1 MEKRLY
7 KNTDRKMI
15 SGVLAGF
22 SDYLGVDV
30 TIIRVIYVLLSIF
43 TDGFPGLV
51 LYIILAI
58 VMPERRNQD
67 SYHYGD
73 KGQNGSYKSYEKGS
87 QGKAYQ
93 DVDYKENPE
102 PEDIQSGYKKS
113 GGAYTPDDRDR

>member
-7 KNTDRKMI
+7 KNTERKMI

-30 TIIRVIYVLLSIF
+30 TILRVIYVLLSVF

-58 VMPERRNQD
+58 VMPERKEQDTHTYRNKD
-67 SYHYGD
+67 
-73 KGQNGSYKSYEKGS
+73 NAYKSYEKNS
-87 QGKAYQ
+87 DSKTYQ
-93 DVDYKENPE
+93 DVEYKENPQ
-102 PEDIQSGYKKS
+102 PEDIQSSYKKS
-113 GGAYTPDDRDR
+113 GGAYTPEDRDR

>member
-1 MEKRLY
+1 
-7 KNTDRKMI
+7 MI

-30 TIIRVIYVLLSIF
+30 TILRVIYVLLTVF

-58 VMPERRNQD
+58 VMPERKERDAYSQSNNEN
-67 SYHYGD
+67 SSAYR
-73 KGQNGSYKSYEKGS
+73 SYEKGTENKS
-87 QGKAYQ
+87 YQ
-93 DVDYKENPE
+93 DVEYKENPE

-113 GGAYTPDDRDR
+113 GGAYTPEDRDRS